1 MAPIIDQVAH
11 FYPTSCHYTMFFL
24 LTIFII
30 RHTICMNRIWDS
42 DETCEAV
49 ASIYSWRPSP
59 LQTTAEAITKC
70 IENSISSSSDYIF
83 NQPLDH
89 NFPDPLICNSRALIY
104 QNIKIH
110 SGICTNTYIYIY
122 LAIYKYIYLQYGLAL
137 SIFARLHA
145 GVGGVGVGPTAGDI
159 MRGLASQWG
168 RHRFRC
174 SRISRNLWRKSE
186 I

>member
-1 MAPIIDQVAH
+1 
-11 FYPTSCHYTMFFL
+11 
-24 LTIFII
+24 
-30 RHTICMNRIWDS
+30 MNRIWDS

-70 IENSISSSSDYIF
+70 IENSISSSSNYIF

-122 LAIYKYIYLQYGLAL
+122 LAIYKYIYIYISAIWFGFVNLRSASCRGRRWRWTDRGRYNERPCK
-137 SIFARLHA
+137 S
-145 GVGGVGVGPTAGDI
+145 
-159 MRGLASQWG
+159 MRKTSLPMFT
-168 RHRFRC
+168 HKP
-174 SRISRNLWRKSE
+174 KSLTK